1 MGLLNQNWE
10 IQSVLDIPKG
20 DSLLMDD
27 LSWGD
32 IMHNTIL
39 MHPSTSIHFHKF
51 FWTSLNNI

>member
-10 IQSVLDIPKG
+10 IQNVLDIPKG

-32 IMHNTIL
+32 IMHYTIS
-39 MHPSTSIHFHKF
+39 MHSSASIHFHKSF
-51 FWTSLNNI
+51 YT